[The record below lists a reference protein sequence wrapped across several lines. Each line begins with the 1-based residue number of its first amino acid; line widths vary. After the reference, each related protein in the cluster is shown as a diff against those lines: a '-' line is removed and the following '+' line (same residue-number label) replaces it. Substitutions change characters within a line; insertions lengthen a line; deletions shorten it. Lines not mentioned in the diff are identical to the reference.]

1 MGLSLM
7 LPLTVELLAWVTV
20 VFCKNRST
28 GVKRSQDKLSVIML
42 TDEEVK
48 KKKRCLTPLPWLIQ

>member
-1 MGLSLM
+1 M